1 MMALPLVVVLALVF
15 AAYLFYEGLHGLG
28 MLAG

>member
-1 MMALPLVVVLALVF
+1 VLALIF

-28 MLAG
+28 MLTSP